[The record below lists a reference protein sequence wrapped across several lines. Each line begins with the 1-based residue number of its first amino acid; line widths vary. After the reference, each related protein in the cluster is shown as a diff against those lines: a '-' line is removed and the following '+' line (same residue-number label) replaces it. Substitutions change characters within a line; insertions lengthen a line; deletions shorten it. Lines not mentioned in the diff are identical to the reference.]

1 MLRDYKHY
9 REAILTENIGNEV
22 SPKVF
27 FSQGFNALTML
38 NRGANIIK
46 HDVKANSKKGLSEIG
61 LGGKLAQ
68 LSIEELQMIAL
79 NSRIY
84 YIVDLKGTTREEYE
98 KIPQEE
104 KEKMDY
110 LSDDY
115 NEEYF
120 KKDESGN
127 KTIPDPKHLVNP
139 ANMHTITGKHIGIE
153 KIKKIVNDDGK
164 TATVFE
170 VAMVLCDKYKEFYQG
185 KELPAYV
192 NGDGSKDENFL
203 EDIYLKYKELSNKT
217 ISMKDMAKNALI
229 SGVRSTTVI
238 EADDQNRKEEQ
249 TKENEGVQID
259 D

>member
-1 MLRDYKHY
+1 M
-9 REAILTENIGNEV
+9 

-46 HDVKANSKKGLSEIG
+46 HDVKANSEKGLSEIG

-203 EDIYLKYKELSNKT
+203 EDIYLKYKELSNKI

-249 TKENEGVQID
+249 TKENQGVQID

>member
-1 MLRDYKHY
+1 M
-9 REAILTENIGNEV
+9 

-46 HDVKANSKKGLSEIG
+46 HDVKANSEKGLSEIG
-61 LGGKLAQ
+61 LGDKLAQ

-84 YIVDLKGTTREEYE
+84 YVVDLEGTTREEYE
-98 KIPQEE
+98 KMPQEE
-104 KEKMDY
+104 KEKIDY

-127 KTIPDPKHLVNP
+127 KTIPDPNHLVNP

-170 VAMVLCDKYKEFYQG
+170 VAMALCDKYKEFYPG

-203 EDIYLKYKELSNKT
+203 EDIYLNLSNKK

-229 SGVRSTTVI
+229 SGVRNTTVI

-249 TKENEGVQID
+249 TKENEGVSID

>member
-1 MLRDYKHY
+1 M
-9 REAILTENIGNEV
+9 ENIGNEV

-38 NRGANIIK
+38 NRGANIIN
-46 HDVKANSKKGLSEIG
+46 HDVKANSEKGLNEIG
-61 LGGKLAQ
+61 LGDKSAQ
-68 LSIEELQMIAL
+68 LSTEELQMIAL

-84 YIVDLKGTTREEYE
+84 YIVDLEGTTREEYE
-98 KIPQEE
+98 KMAQEE
-104 KEKMDY
+104 KEKIDY

-120 KKDESGN
+120 KEDESGN
-127 KTIPDPKHLVNP
+127 RTIPDPNHLVNP
-139 ANMHTITGKHIGIE
+139 ANMHTITGKHVEIE
-153 KIKKIVNDDGK
+153 KIKKIVNDNGK

-170 VAMVLCDKYKEFYQG
+170 VAMALCNKYKEFYPD

-203 EDIYLKYKELSNKT
+203 EDIYLKYRELENKKLL
-217 ISMKDMAKNALI
+217 MKDIARNALA

-238 EADDQNRKEEQ
+238 ESDGQYIEEEH
-249 TKENEGVQID
+249 TKENEGVSID